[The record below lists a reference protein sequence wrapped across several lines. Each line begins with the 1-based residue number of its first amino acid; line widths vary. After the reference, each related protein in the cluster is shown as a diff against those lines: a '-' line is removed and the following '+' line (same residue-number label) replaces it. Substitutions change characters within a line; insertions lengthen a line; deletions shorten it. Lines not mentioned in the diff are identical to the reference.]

1 MVHNAI
7 NNAPSYLSELFH
19 RHKTKAAYNHDT
31 RGSTHGFCP
40 EHSNLKFGQR
50 NFASYG
56 CKVWNS
62 LDRNVQTTENQ
73 NVSRKPFEK
82 SFLTEPRNECIFQQN
97 FWHKLRQLLGRA
109 NALDV
114 FRKVPSLI

>member
-7 NNAPSYLSELFH
+7 NNVASSYLSELFH
-19 RHKTKAAYNHDT
+19 RHKTKTAHNHDT
-31 RGSTHGFCP
+31 RDSTHGFCP

-62 LDRNVQTTENQ
+62 LDRDVQATEEPK
-73 NVSRKPFEK
+73 RFKKAFREK
-82 SFLTEPRNECIFQQN
+82 LFN
-97 FWHKLRQLLGRA
+97 RA
-109 NALDV
+109 
-114 FRKVPSLI
+114 KK